1 MQKAV
6 PKELNFLNLLE
17 ITKAISGIDHFI
29 FFGTL
34 LGIIRDDDIIPHD
47 DDIDIYVD
55 IDLKKDLILALEG
68 KGFNVDE
75 TKYPNLTE
83 FFLQLK
89 IQRGSIQTYVD
100 FYFYDS
106 SDQNFIVEKWNFKGD
121 VENNYENIHI
131 PKNLIFPLQRY
142 SFKKIE
148 LTIPAKPK
156 EVCAFLYG
164 NKWNIPLKKETQYF
178 TAMILNRPFIFY
190 GRIGFFLVK
199 KIRKFQYF
207 KLKFRNFILK

>member
-1 MQKAV
+1 MQKPV
-6 PKELNFLNLLE
+6 PQELNSLNLLE
-17 ITKAISGIDHFI
+17 ITKTLSGVDHFI

-34 LGIIRDDDIIPHD
+34 LGIVRDGDIIPYD

-55 IDLKKDLILALEG
+55 VDSKKELILALLE
-68 KGFNVDE
+68 KGFDVDE
-75 TKYPNLTE
+75 TKDPNLTE
-83 FFLQLK
+83 SFLQLQ

-106 SDQNFIVEKWNFKGD
+106 SGQNFIVEKWNFKGD
-121 VENNYENIHI
+121 IQNHYENLHI

-142 SFKKIE
+142 SYKNIQ

-164 NKWNIPLKKETQYF
+164 NKWNIPLKKNAEYF
-178 TAMILNRPFIFY
+178 TAIIFNRPFIFH
-190 GRIGFFLVK
+190 GLIGGFLVN
-199 KIRKFQYF
+199 KIRKFQYL
-207 KLKFRNFILK
+207 KLKFRN